1 MGGGGDGAIA
11 KTEQNRSGFRPSWWV
26 KESLRGG
33 DIIDECAASIDV
45 EAAAEWDRIG

>member
-1 MGGGGDGAIA
+1 MGGGSDGAIA

-33 DIIDECAASIDV
+33 DIMDGCATSIDV
-45 EAAAEWDRIG
+45 EAAAEWDRMG